1 MLMLKRR
8 LGEEII
14 INEHTRIRIVRI
26 NSTSC
31 EIGIEAPQSEHI
43 RRGEIAPLTEDILQ
57 RTAESI
63 GVTV

>member
-1 MLMLKRR
+1 MLMLKRK

-26 NSTSC
+26 NPTNC
-31 EIGIEAPQSEHI
+31 QIGIEAPQSEHI
-43 RRGEIAPLTEDILQ
+43 RRGEIAPQTEDILQ

-63 GVTV
+63 GVTA